1 MSTAM
6 VNSRDKTMGSTGGR
20 RANASMTEK
29 LALQFTEIAVEGG
42 QNSGSMEGIQHG
54 LVVRVVVCWQPET
67 RTTVTDSTA
76 REFATRFY
84 DEVDLSVLAPG
95 HRACQGLCDGLC

>member
-29 LALQFTEIAVEGG
+29 LALHFTEIAVEGG
-42 QNSGSMEGIQHG
+42 QNSGSLCAGSLRLGQLSRIRRLASSQRAFM
-54 LVVRVVVCWQPET
+54 T
-67 RTTVTDSTA
+67 RSTCL
-76 REFATRFY
+76 F
-84 DEVDLSVLAPG
+84 
-95 HRACQGLCDGLC
+95 